1 MIRLQLRLIIAVA
14 FVALLAISTGTA
26 LAGPSMQVT
35 PERHLSRTTLADV
48 VEGGGSPTYTV
59 VLDSAPTGDVTI
71 APDVGSSDGRDG

>member
-26 LAGPSMQVT
+26 LAGPSMQEPTGSVT
-35 PERHLSRTTLADV
+35 LSGTPLADV

-59 VLDSAPTGDVTI
+59 VLDSAPTGT
-71 APDVGSSDGRDG
+71 SSPSHPALEQART